1 MLLYFYSIKQR
12 FYSKTIHFVII
23 ISSFCIKLNYE
34 VFVFCFTNNK
44 GRDKL
49 QFVE

>member
-1 MLLYFYSIKQR
+1 MLFVFYSIKQR
-12 FYSKTIHFVII
+12 IYSKTLHFVII
-23 ISSFCIKLNYE
+23 ISSFCIKLNYK
-34 VFVFCFTNNK
+34 VFVFCFTINK